1 MMLDAINAIMT
12 RRSVRAF
19 KTDPIDEAT
28 IKQLVS
34 AGMAAPSARN
44 RRPYHFVT
52 ITEAATR
59 QALKDK
65 SMFGKM
71 LVQAPLAIAVCGDK
85 MAQPVHDFLLEDCS
99 AATENI
105 LLAAHALGLGA
116 VWIGVFALTGW
127 AKFISK
133 TLDLPAHVV
142 PVSLIAIGIPD
153 EIKKNRDRYED
164 GKWHRGKW

>member
-1 MMLDAINAIMT
+1 MPDALSAIMT
-12 RRSVRAF
+12 RRSIRAF
-19 KTDPIDEAT
+19 KPDPVDEAT

-52 ITEAATR
+52 ITDPAARKT
-59 QALKDK
+59 LKDK

-71 LVQAPLAIAVCGDK
+71 LYQAPLAIAVCGDK
-85 MAQPVHDFLLEDCS
+85 LLQPIHDFLLEDCA
-99 AATENI
+99 AATENV

-127 AKFISK
+127 AKFIAK
-133 TLDLPAHVV
+133 TLDLPSHVI
-142 PVSLIAIGIPD
+142 PVALIAIGFPD
-153 EIKKNRDRYED
+153 ETKPDRDRYED
-164 GKWHRGKW
+164 AKWHREKW